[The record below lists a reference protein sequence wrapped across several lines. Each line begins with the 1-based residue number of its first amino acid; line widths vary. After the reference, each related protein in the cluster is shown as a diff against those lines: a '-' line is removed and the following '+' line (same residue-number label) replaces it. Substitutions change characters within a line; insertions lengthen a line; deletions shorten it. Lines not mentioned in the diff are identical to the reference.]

1 MPRRTRPPRVAP
13 RSVAGPLRMQAK
25 AGRCIVVLTQGPY
38 FDAKTRSRPCYKGC
52 SRPSS
57 CTHAVGPASARRRGA
72 ASFGQL
78 LRKPTL
84 PVAALDPSRAAS
96 AALCLALA
104 GSSPEQELQRLALVV
119 AAAGPHRRPYRTQ
132 LWLKPS
138 HGEPLFPSA
147 PFPGQ
152 GRRRTRQI
160 PASRAVPASQGPHC
174 KPPVI
179 PRVFCVN
186 RGYRC
191 EELKLPGACR

>member
-1 MPRRTRPPRVAP
+1 VSSILRRTHPPRVAP

-57 CTHAVGPASARRRGA
+57 CTHAVGPSSALRRGA

-78 LRKPTL
+78 LRRLTL
-84 PVAALDPSRAAS
+84 PVAALDPARAAS
-96 AALCLALA
+96 AALCLAPA

-119 AAAGPHRRPYRTQ
+119 AAAGPHRRPYRPQ

-160 PASRAVPASQGPHC
+160 PASRAVPACQGP
-174 KPPVI
+174 I
-179 PRVFCVN
+179 ASLQLF
-186 RGYRC
+186 
-191 EELKLPGACR
+191 PGRFV